1 MCADKLIIFIKK
13 MVDSSNIFVLEDFES
28 HINKTYIYNFP
39 IEEVYKAFTDKE
51 LLLKICEY
59 KIHISNTLRDTFIED
74 EGNELS
80 LVIEGKHTIIL
91 RIIKVVKSKFYYQ
104 IKAKTIQHPLDYIPF
119 TIIFELF
126 WDSIKE
132 VTIFNGQINISKFSS
147 QEKAISIFK
156 KARIFPTEE
165 IDEYLKSTVKNLEQD
180 ESVLVNVNIDTF
192 WDFILKLENIQ
203 MFLNMPNTE
212 VSNEGNNI
220 IKFVDKENKNIIRL
234 IEREKKI
241 EDSNYTLFLESFDS
255 ILPMPLQS
263 MQIQLVKVNDDS
275 TLIIYK
281 HIILDYIPYNALRS
295 NSGNKQKI
303 LKKLKKLLENKKE
316 GKEIKTSS

>member
-1 MCADKLIIFIKK
+1 

-59 KIHISNTLRDTFIED
+59 KIHILNTLRDTFIED
-74 EGNELS
+74 EGNELT

-91 RIIKVVKSKFYYQ
+91 RIIKVIKSKYYYQ

-119 TIIFELF
+119 TINFELF

-132 VTIFNGQINISKFSS
+132 VTVFNGQINISKSSS
-147 QEKAISIFK
+147 QEKAISMFK
-156 KARIFPTEE
+156 QARIFPTEE
-165 IDEYLKSTVKNLEQD
+165 IDEYLKNTVKNLEQD
-180 ESVLVNVNIDTF
+180 ESIIVNVNIDIF

-220 IKFVDKENKNIIRL
+220 IKFVDKANKNIIRL
-234 IEREKKI
+234 IEREKKV
-241 EDSNYTLFLESFDS
+241 EDSAYTLYLESFDS

-263 MQIQLVKVNDDS
+263 MQIQLIKVNDES

-281 HIILDYIPYNALRS
+281 HIILDYIPYNALLS

-303 LKKLKKLLENKKE
+303 LKKLKKILENKKE
-316 GKEIKTSS
+316 EKKMKKSLK

>member
-1 MCADKLIIFIKK
+1 

-59 KIHISNTLRDTFIED
+59 KIHILNTLRDTFIED
-74 EGNELS
+74 EGNELT

-91 RIIKVVKSKFYYQ
+91 RIIKVIKSKYYYQ

-119 TIIFELF
+119 TINFELF

-132 VTIFNGQINISKFSS
+132 VTVFNGQINISKSSS
-147 QEKAISIFK
+147 QEKAISMFK
-156 KARIFPTEE
+156 QARIFPTEE
-165 IDEYLKSTVKNLEQD
+165 IDEYLKNTVKNLEQD
-180 ESVLVNVNIDTF
+180 ESIIVNVNIDIF

-220 IKFVDKENKNIIRL
+220 IKFVDKANKNIIRL
-234 IEREKKI
+234 IEREKKV
-241 EDSNYTLFLESFDS
+241 EDSAYTLYLESFDS

-263 MQIQLVKVNDDS
+263 MQIQLIKVNDES

-281 HIILDYIPYNALRS
+281 HIILDYIPYNALLS

-303 LKKLKKLLENKKE
+303 LKKLKKILENKKE
-316 GKEIKTSS
+316 EKK

>member
-1 MCADKLIIFIKK
+1 

-39 IEEVYKAFTDKE
+39 IEEVYKAFTDKD

-59 KIHISNTLRDTFIED
+59 KIHISNSLRDTFIED

-80 LVIEGKHTIIL
+80 IIINGKHTIIL
-91 RIIKVVKSKFYYQ
+91 KIIKVTKSKYYYQ
-104 IKAKTIQHPLDYIPF
+104 IKAKTIQHSLDYIPF
-119 TIIFELF
+119 TINFELF
-126 WDSIKE
+126 WDTIKE
-132 VTIFNGQINISKFSS
+132 VTIFNGQINISKSSS

-156 KARIFPTEE
+156 QAKIFPTEE
-165 IDEYLKSTVKNLEQD
+165 IDEYLKNTVKNLEQD
-180 ESVLVNVNIDTF
+180 ESILVNVNIDEF
-192 WDFILKLENIQ
+192 WNFVLKLQNIQ
-203 MFLNMPNTE
+203 MFLNIPNTK

-220 IKFVDKENKNIIRL
+220 IKFVDKNNNNIIRL
-234 IEREKKI
+234 IMREKKI

-255 ILPMPLQS
+255 VLTMPLQS
-263 MQIQLVKVNDDS
+263 MQIQLVKVNDNS

-281 HIILDYIPYNALRS
+281 HIILDYIPYNALLS

-303 LKKLKKLLENKKE
+303 LKKVKKILENKKE
-316 GKEIKTSS
+316 ATI

>member
-1 MCADKLIIFIKK
+1 

-59 KIHISNTLRDTFIED
+59 KIHILNTLRDTFIED
-74 EGNELS
+74 EGNELT
-80 LVIEGKHTIIL
+80 LVVEGKHTIIL
-91 RIIKVVKSKFYYQ
+91 RIIKVIKSKYYYQ

-119 TIIFELF
+119 TINFELF

-132 VTIFNGQINISKFSS
+132 VTVFNGQINISKSSS
-147 QEKAISIFK
+147 QEKAISMFK
-156 KARIFPTEE
+156 QARIFPTEE
-165 IDEYLKSTVKNLEQD
+165 IDEYLKNTVKNLEQD
-180 ESVLVNVNIDTF
+180 ESIIVNVNIDIF

-220 IKFVDKENKNIIRL
+220 IKFVDKANKNIIRL
-234 IEREKKI
+234 IEREKKV
-241 EDSNYTLFLESFDS
+241 EDSAYTLYLESFDS

-263 MQIQLVKVNDDS
+263 MQIQLIKVNDES

-281 HIILDYIPYNALRS
+281 HIILDYIPYNALLS

-303 LKKLKKLLENKKE
+303 LKKLKKILENKKE
-316 GKEIKTSS
+316 EKK